1 MTIDDP
7 DALLAWLDAHVDQIV
22 RLPVYV
28 TLTSNK
34 MNVETGT
41 VGALAIFVQ
50 DNTLAV
56 PLAGKLGLYF
66 GDGASEGR
74 VWLQGFWRGGAKRML
89 QVTRVEGAASDSE
102 NTATLLAS
110 AT

>member
-1 MTIDDP
+1 MTIDDAG
-7 DALLAWLDAHVDQIV
+7 ALLAWLDAHTDRVV
-22 RLPVYV
+22 RMPIYV

-34 MNVETGT
+34 MNVDTGT
-41 VGALAIFVQ
+41 VGALEIFVQ

-74 VWLQGFWRGGAKRML
+74 VWLQGFWRGGERRML
-89 QVTRVEGAASDSE
+89 QVTRVEGAASSSE
-102 NTATLLAS
+102 NTVTLLAS

>member
-1 MTIDDP
+1 MTIEDP
-7 DALLAWLDAHVDQIV
+7 DALLAWLDDHVDRVV
-22 RLPVYV
+22 RLPVHIV
-28 TLTSNK
+28 LTENK

-41 VGALAIFVQ
+41 VGTLEIFVQ

-56 PLAGKLGLYF
+56 PLAGKLCLYF
-66 GDGASEGR
+66 GEGAAEGR

-89 QVTRVEGAASDSE
+89 QVTRVEGAASDNE